1 VPFFYYVVHIFLI
14 HALAIV
20 FAWVTIGEDPWLLGA
35 FPPQKTAAYGLG
47 LAGAY
52 TVWVLVLI
60 ALYPVCRW
68 FAGVKRRRTEWWW
81 SYL

>member
-1 VPFFYYVVHIFLI
+1 
-14 HALAIV
+14 V
-20 FAWVTIGEDPWLLGA
+20 FAWATIGEAPWLLGA

-47 LAGAY
+47 LAGIY

-60 ALYPVCRW
+60 SLYPVCRW
-68 FAGVKRRRTEWWW
+68 FANIKRRRTEWWW